1 MKKGFYVSKAAA
13 AACLLTAIAAAA
25 VIIALSAVYS
35 QEMSK
40 SQAARATISGPTVP
54 ATSGPP
60 STPSTPSTPREPWQR
75 YRLPDAL
82 RPVSYNVTLWPRLQP
97 NHDQMYV
104 FTGNSTVVFRC
115 VKETDLI
122 LIHSNKLNLTMWE
135 EHHAVLRGL
144 DGAPTPSLSRS
155 WLEVPTQYL
164 VVQLSGP
171 LVAGSRYQLH
181 TQFVGELADD
191 LAGFYRSEY
200 TMDEE
205 RK

>member
-60 STPSTPSTPREPWQR
+60 STPSTPREPWQR

-97 NHDQMYV
+97 NHNQMYV